1 MRIKFK
7 ISNLKSQIALLF
19 IIMLSSCNP
28 DAPWTTQNVSV
39 RMHTRVVSAGY
50 AEVSFSTDRDAYY
63 FIDCVPVREGEN
75 PLEHP
80 KQFMM
85 LALDSAYTAYIEWRN
100 WLLKEGEFNIAPFSS
115 HMLQYGAVDRFFTN
129 LKPETD
135 YWVYAF
141 VVNPEKLEP
150 VGKLYL
156 ETITTT
162 DHSIMDVHF
171 EYRVRGL
178 WDYIY
183 PLNPDKNI
191 NNSYPY
197 LAATQDSA
205 YLTDVEKQSPEE
217 YFSSLFDMLAKAG
230 AVSDIRYGVQAVQ
243 NDGINSFVLFEQGHT
258 YYTAIAGFDGVV
270 GGGVIYKFTWT
281 GEDFEAYFT
290 DEDNIVTYG
299 KDE

>member
-1 MRIKFK
+1 
-7 ISNLKSQIALLF
+7 
-19 IIMLSSCNP
+19 MLSSCNP

-39 RMHTRVVSAGY
+39 RMHARVVSAGY

>member
-1 MRIKFK
+1 MRIKSS
-7 ISNLKSQIALLF
+7 IILLLALLLF
-19 IIMLSSCNP
+19 SCNP

-39 RMHTRVVSAGY
+39 RMHARVVSAGY
-50 AEVSFSTDRDAYY
+50 AEVSFSTDREAYY

-115 HMLQYGAVDRFFTN
+115 HMLQYGAVDHFFTN

-183 PLNPDKNI
+183 PLNPDENI

-205 YLTDVEKQSPEE
+205 FLTDVEKQSPEK
-217 YFSSLFDMLAKAG
+217 YFSSLFDMLAEAS

-243 NDGINSFVLFEQGHT
+243 NDGINSFVRFEQGHT

-290 DEDNIVTYG
+290 DEDNIVIYG

>member
-1 MRIKFK
+1 MRIKSS
-7 ISNLKSQIALLF
+7 IVLLLAILLLF
-19 IIMLSSCNP
+19 SCNP
-28 DAPWTTQNVSV
+28 DAPWTTQNVTV
-39 RMHTRVVSAGY
+39 CMHAKAVSAGY
-50 AEVSFSTDRDAYY
+50 AEVSFSTDKDAYY

-75 PLEHP
+75 PLDHP

-100 WLLKEGEFNIAPFSS
+100 WLLKSGEFNIAPFSS
-115 HMLQYGAVDRFFTN
+115 HMLQYGAVNHFFTN

-141 VVNPEKLEP
+141 VVNPEKMAP

-156 ETITTT
+156 ETITTP

-171 EYRVRGL
+171 DYRVRGQ

-183 PLNPDKNI
+183 PLNPDDGI

-205 YLTDVEKQSPEE
+205 YLADVEKQSPEE
-217 YFSSLFDMLAKAG
+217 YFSYLFDLLAVTG

-243 NDGINSFVLFEQGHT
+243 NDGINSYVCFELGHT

-270 GGGVIYKFTWT
+270 GGGVIYKFTWL
-281 GEDFEAYFT
+281 GEEYEAYFT
-290 DEDNIVTYG
+290 NEDNIVTYG
-299 KDE
+299 EDE